1 MKQLPKKVFVAFKT
15 HFDIGFTDLA
25 KNVTD
30 WYSKGMIQGA
40 LDVCRSSEDETEGRR
55 YTWTVPAWC
64 MDKTIKGIAD
74 ANIKEETEHFLRSG
88 QLVWHALPFTTHTEA
103 CGAEDFSRGLLI
115 GRRLEKEYG
124 REVHAAKMTDV
135 PGHTWILPSIL
146 HKAGV
151 TFLHLGC
158 NDCST
163 SPDLPRLF
171 WWEGPD
177 GGRVLTYYSKG
188 GYGSSLLPPD
198 DWEYPYWLAMIH
210 TGDNQGAQNAKFLQ
224 ELFEEAERDLPG
236 VPVQIGTLQDFGD
249 AMLEAG
255 IEFPVIR
262 GDMSDTWIRGVG
274 STPQGVSLMRKLQS
288 SLPNREAAVNLQ
300 RLMQLPVADTKSMEE
315 NAYEK
320 LLLFGEHTWSIDTKV
335 SILPPRAHGE
345 PWGGFRFWG
354 SGNLNRELFE
364 ELCKTDPDYLKLQ
377 ESWEEQLDYLRSAK
391 TSVLGLEEVSCAQ
404 IPSGEGFTVFGSLGV
419 PCVCPVEIGHLLP
432 KEKTY
437 TCVLDEENN
446 RYPVYELAD
455 GTLAADL
462 PLPAL
467 GSAEFTFAEEAFSKQ
482 TIGRMEGQRAILENE
497 NLRLCLDSKSG
508 MLTSFYDKQN
518 DKEWVDTDAASGFG
532 EYRYDIYSGEELLQ
546 YLKDYAYDLRDWGVN
561 DLGKAGYP
569 RTQPHLTFRPEMT
582 DVHLENTTSAGVLIW
597 KMQNKESAELYGDG
611 EELEFVLS
619 LGADATF
626 ADFSVK
632 IHKKHPTPLLESG
645 YLAFPL
651 AAGNPEFRLN
661 KLGCV
666 LNPEEDI
673 LPDCNRDLYCVESWM
688 AVEDGNCGF
697 AVMPKDMPLLSFGEP
712 GVLKFQPNP
721 GKQKPV
727 VMMQLFNN
735 TWGTN
740 FPQWSQGE
748 MAFSYRLMPYAGE
761 WNQAGVWQKA
771 QAYRSQPFAAKG
783 KGKIEDLLPEGL
795 PDMLLSAWKRSE
807 DQSGW
812 ILRVH
817 DISGVSQTKRIKLSP
832 KIGQVWNCRLTEQ
845 KQEPCVL
852 QEQALAFESKP
863 FEIHT
868 FFIEGKK

>member
-1 MKQLPKKVFVAFKT
+1 M
-15 HFDIGFTDLA
+15 
-25 KNVTD
+25 
-30 WYSKGMIQGA
+30 S
-40 LDVCRSSEDETEGRR
+40 
-55 YTWTVPAWC
+55 
-64 MDKTIKGIAD
+64 
-74 ANIKEETEHFLRSG
+74 
-88 QLVWHALPFTTHTEA
+88 
-103 CGAEDFSRGLLI
+103 
-115 GRRLEKEYG
+115 
-124 REVHAAKMTDV
+124 
-135 PGHTWILPSIL
+135 
-146 HKAGV
+146 
-151 TFLHLGC
+151 TFFIPH
-158 NDCST
+158 
-163 SPDLPRLF
+163 
-171 WWEGPD
+171 
-177 GGRVLTYYSKG
+177 
-188 GYGSSLLPPD
+188 
-198 DWEYPYWLAMIH
+198 
-210 TGDNQGAQNAKFLQ
+210 
-224 ELFEEAERDLPG
+224 
-236 VPVQIGTLQDFGD
+236 
-249 AMLEAG
+249 
-255 IEFPVIR
+255 
-262 GDMSDTWIRGVG
+262 
-274 STPQGVSLMRKLQS
+274 
-288 SLPNREAAVNLQ
+288 
-300 RLMQLPVADTKSMEE
+300 
-315 NAYEK
+315 
-320 LLLFGEHTWSIDTKV
+320 
-335 SILPPRAHGE
+335 
-345 PWGGFRFWG
+345 
-354 SGNLNRELFE
+354 
-364 ELCKTDPDYLKLQ
+364 
-377 ESWEEQLDYLRSAK
+377 
-391 TSVLGLEEVSCAQ
+391 Q

-832 KIGQVWNCRLTEQ
+832 KIGQVWNCRLTEE